1 MVRGLEKSHVLHQAL
16 WNINIPYTP
25 YIPHTPPYLISH
37 PKKKPKKIWWHEKN
51 FVPLHPQSQIG
62 RLASLL

>member
-25 YIPHTPPYLISH
+25 PTTPYTPYNPLHTPSILSPT
-37 PKKKPKKIWWHEKN
+37 PKKTKKNLVE
-51 FVPLHPQSQIG
+51 
-62 RLASLL
+62 

>member
-25 YIPHTPPYLISH
+25 YIPYSH
-37 PKKKPKKIWWHEKN
+37 QKKTKKNLVE
-51 FVPLHPQSQIG
+51 
-62 RLASLL
+62 